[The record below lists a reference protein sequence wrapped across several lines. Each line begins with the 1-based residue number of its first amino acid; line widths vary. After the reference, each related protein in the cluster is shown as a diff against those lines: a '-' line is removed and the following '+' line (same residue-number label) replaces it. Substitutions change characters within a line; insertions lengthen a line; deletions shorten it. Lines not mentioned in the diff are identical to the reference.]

1 MVRSRRCPCG
11 FRHCGGVLLVLS
23 PSLAIVA
30 IFSVVEKS
38 VTATVALAADIA
50 VVDGGVSSASDRG
63 GARR

>member
-1 MVRSRRCPCG
+1 M
-11 FRHCGGVLLVLS
+11 VLS